1 MDIYETNIFGKKLSE
16 VNVEDIK
23 NFCDKQTR
31 EGINLDYKKDLS
43 SSKTLAKT
51 IASMANT
58 LGGWIII
65 GVDDDKKSD
74 KPKLPVEGIDFK
86 KQLSLEVTNIVI
98 DNISPPSLPIIHVC
112 EPDKN
117 NKTFIVLYVQE
128 SPEAPHWL
136 FNENKL
142 CIRLSDRSSSTEW
155 ERLASANE
163 WEFLRNKRQRA
174 QKLYNQQKDELDI
187 LFYNYDHKSKLN
199 KSFKNTNL
207 FTPNTSFEPDPE
219 TKDKLNITI
228 SPKYPTQELFSVEDS
243 IEIISSIKFRDHYG
257 TGTYFPN
264 EAGDLFL
271 FQNGA
276 HTYFN
281 SDDYIEDSDDDNR
294 KLISFFALNKFG
306 MFSFKENII
315 FKNEKETGVFDSKV
329 FLDQLLVKFKQNL
342 IFAKNLYEK
351 INYLGI
357 ITINTFVSGESWM
370 CLGSAS
376 DGFFG
381 SAFKLKSP
389 NPNILF
395 NIDTSLIELNDELKM
410 TKIVQKFYDEIANSF
425 RWDPMRRVKLEDILK
440 PFNL

>member
-1 MDIYETNIFGKKLSE
+1 MNVYETNIFGKNLSE

-23 NFCDKQTR
+23 GFCAKQIR

-65 GVDDDKKSD
+65 GVDDNKTND

-112 EPDKN
+112 DPDEN

-142 CIRLSDRSSSTEW
+142 CIRLSDRSSSTDW

-163 WEFLRNKRQRA
+163 WEFLRSKRQ
-174 QKLYNQQKDELDI
+174 KTEELYNQQKEELDS
-187 LFYNYDHKSKLN
+187 LFYNYNHKSELN
-199 KSFKNTNL
+199 KSLKTTDPLSFR
-207 FTPNTSFEPDPE
+207 PNINFDPDPE

-243 IEIISSIKFRDHYG
+243 TEIIDNIKFRDHYG

-271 FQNGA
+271 FQNGT

-281 SDDYIEDSDDDNR
+281 SDDYDNDDEDR

-315 FKNEKETGVFDSKV
+315 SKDKKEESFFDSKI

-342 IFAKNLYEK
+342 IFAKKLYEK

-357 ITINTFVSGESWM
+357 IHLDVFISGESWM
-370 CLGSAS
+370 GLDSTS
-376 DGFFG
+376 D
-381 SAFKLKSP
+381 SSLSSVFKLKSP
-389 NPNILF
+389 NPDILF
-395 NIDTSLIELNDELKM
+395 NTDTSLTELNDEMKM
-410 TKIVQKFYDEIANSF
+410 TKIVQDFYNEIANSF
-425 RWDPMRRVKLEDILK
+425 RWNPIRRAKLNDILK
-440 PFNL
+440 PFNI